1 MSENIYMDYRH
12 PLENDFSFE
21 ETTAYGHFRDQP
33 SIVPDDWRQ
42 EIDQETGC
50 TGAEMHAMDC
60 TVDEILWY
68 ENAKYRER
76 TLRRFRPDLADRVE
90 AAARAGEDD
99 RRTNRIDP
107 GIAGPLSQEEV
118 A

>member
-1 MSENIYMDYRH
+1 MSYRNAS
-12 PLENDFSFE
+12 ESDFSFE
-21 ETTAYGHFRDQP
+21 ETTGYGHQRQHHETFAA
-33 SIVPDDWRQ
+33 PDPWCD
-42 EIDQETGC
+42 EETGC

-76 TLRRFRPDLADRVE
+76 TLRRFRPDLADRLCAE
-90 AAARAGEDD
+90 APACEGN
-99 RRTNRIDP
+99 RRTSRIEP
-107 GIAGPLSQEEV
+107 GIAGPLGQEEV

>member
-1 MSENIYMDYRH
+1 MINH
-12 PLENDFSFE
+12 NAFENDYSFE
-21 ETTAYGHFRDQP
+21 ETSGYGHQCQRHET
-33 SIVPDDWRQ
+33 ITTPDAWHQ
-42 EIDQETGC
+42 EIDEETGC

-76 TLRRFRPDLADRVE
+76 TLRRFWPDLADRVE
-90 AAARAGEDD
+90 AAAPACADE
-99 RRTNRIDP
+99 RRTSRMEP
-107 GIAGPLSQEEV
+107 GTAGPLGQEEV